1 MKALASRLGRS
12 VDAVDDYPATLSPQ
26 KLGRKSSQS
35 VYRCVPE
42 DHPDTLLR
50 GIGVIR
56 QKTSFLRGFE
66 SRSARFNPMEKN
78 WVDENSGEVYPS
90 DPSSN
95 ESCRFDSVPGGVIL
109 VAGELEC
116 ESANPYDCTVGEL
129 QELEALLKLK
139 FSGENESIEKCRRRV
154 QGIIERKRD
163 LEDFDDQQLLITNLG
178 DEQDGKFL
186 NDAEVQQYVR
196 QYIVRSIPSA
206 AVDVDAIVICAS
218 SSTGKLVS
226 LLSQGI
232 GVASS
237 THDVNALHVTNEYRA
252 RSNFASVAVFDTL
265 SDPVDLAFVANSL
278 AIELN
283 KGSSNSREDYPGRFL
298 NVKLPAHRKAIPV
311 TVVAFGGVSEK
322 SCEAL
327 KMQLYVASLRQW
339 PIFLVEGSGGITD
352 GIVKISKLLKD
363 PSVSQ
368 DLQEAL
374 RHKLDAQTFE
384 IVNNGKIFVVVKGQI
399 VDAFS
404 SSLKYSIR
412 GDSTLL
418 HAWKEYGAW
427 NGAGE
432 KYRSIYEW
440 LLLLL
445 VTLGVFS
452 TGLSVFQTVMQV
464 VWVNET
470 KDNSNSTAVGRVYS
484 ALNLVVIFLPLLI
497 QLMQSVFNK
506 INSGPK
512 WAALSWAAE
521 SCLREIYLAR
531 VQGMEYSSASLETL
545 SQVKID
551 GELRRTGR
559 VVTRQELLSKRL
571 EKLSKELRLNV
582 ANTLILPY
590 SLENSIPPKE
600 MRFVGDDGMS
610 DLSSDDY
617 VRLRI
622 VPRLEMYKR
631 EVVHVSNVRVLL
643 ETCLHLFNTA
653 GTVLGAL
660 ATYEF
665 LPNTN
670 LQAWVAFTTSVV
682 SALTRVEH
690 WMLYEWKQRKY
701 TQTYMKLA
709 SVMSWWS
716 SRGKQVASEK
726 VMSELCTRAEAA
738 IEEELAEFSQQLRT
752 AADSIKKANDE
763 DLYGEN
769 DSSENMLQDLLSG
782 LNALGDRSSK
792 DQSKREMMRF
802 VKELPLEL
810 ITAENI
816 EAAASD
822 PSSFIGR
829 QMKQLLNELNHEFG
843 DVVGAHQRRV
853 EELRSKVE
861 QFLEVASSFRDIQHL
876 VTDGLGCISIP
887 NIENLTRFGFSKLL
901 SRPLRDLIETPHKRT
916 RYLAALEVSLAES
929 GGVLRLQQLR
939 DAASSVDRDSVRPE
953 MKAIPARLLLETA
966 RLALQ
971 EEAASQFTEALSSAG
986 ISPQEITPRRGK
998 LADTIQALR
1007 PLSFLPWRVMESS
1020 EILLL
1025 IDDGK
1030 VRSTLKNNVS
1040 EAKLRSLLK
1049 RIESFY
1055 RIHSHSLAVEAD
1067 VLNESVMMDMYNEI
1081 LGTPEGRIISSAMR
1095 SQMRDLPVS
1104 PLLLSH
1110 HDLVGI
1116 FADAESGLMPETAN
1130 GFGDH
1135 STLACISRHV
1145 GDLSQSVL
1153 AEYVKVLS
1161 RDLPANSCLVAAAW
1175 YSATT
1180 LRPSRKEAFGNAGFA
1195 FIRSVEP
1202 IFVVSKRIDQLA
1214 SFALS
1219 VSQSE
1224 ILQSRKEQL
1233 LKRLLGSTGAKDL
1246 VDILRTVEGDGL
1258 KKLLCVTHALMG
1270 VSYVGEIFD
1279 RLSFEMHTFDPARA
1293 LNYEE
1298 KILLLSR
1305 LNEFARDDVIQS
1317 MSKGDILNRLAL
1329 KPLNRKLKDLKD
1341 YQLRDLMIRLRT
1353 SMFPLFGES
1362 LKSRFV
1368 KLIAEKSREVRSRAE
1383 LMGPLHFYIL
1393 AHSLGRIDIGAF
1405 VFLESYTKSQFHGMF
1420 GDPQPKRSEWL
1431 RIIPDSNVQQTIV
1444 DLDLSFF
1451 EIKEFC
1457 RESATYCADSILF
1470 EALERFAIDFA
1481 DDCDMVDAIDSVFG
1495 GNDDGKECR
1504 EWFFSSLVIL
1514 VANGF
1519 TSITVVEAMSKVAS
1533 SELLSS
1539 VQTILGKSQLANKL
1553 DVVSN
1558 GLMTATNARD
1568 LLQPEVGAQFQ
1579 GEESRFRL
1587 GMKAVHKKINDALSE
1602 RYPVFLSSML
1612 SSVMVQCTMFVF
1624 NEVARIHKNQDLR
1637 QVFDKLHARVHLPL
1651 FAISR
1656 WDLIVHVISVYH
1668 HPKRDEDALEKALKE
1683 VLKSPTQAMKKGN
1696 TPSAGALADISPVRA
1711 EAKSQ
1716 IREEFS
1722 EMERTIDDLREIP
1735 RDDTIQ
1741 VLEILMDVLTKTRIG
1756 NLFFLLTRSDVPI
1769 SSQSDTVFSLKEI
1782 VTSQLL
1788 SVANAVTPQ
1797 VAIHKTELYD
1807 KFCGFK
1813 EKSFAAKSPASK
1825 EDVFKSFVFD
1835 DSLAKHAATSWEEHT
1850 LSEFFAY
1857 MRTRAKFIRETVS
1870 SSGQVRVVDQHASQ
1884 RSDVVAH
1891 ERDQPGSLLKTAKRI
1906 TTTLVSLSRIVSH
1919 KNDLVQAPSLAPV
1932 KTDATFDQPGISRN
1946 EMYNP
1951 AVLLDQMIGRV
1962 PDASM

>member
-1 MKALASRLGRS
+1 MSAESFHAEDTT
-12 VDAVDDYPATLSPQ
+12 VTLSPQ
-26 KLGRKSSQS
+26 KGGVKAKQS
-35 VYRCVPE
+35 IFSLSPH
-42 DHPDTLLR
+42 DHPDTILR
-50 GIGVIR
+50 KLGVIR
-56 QKTSFLRGFE
+56 QKVTFSKGFGK
-66 SRSARFNPMEKN
+66 RYARYDPSVEKWIDQETN
-78 WVDENSGEVYPS
+78 EEHLS
-90 DPSSN
+90 DPSRGN
-95 ESCRFDSVPGGVIL
+95 GDYIDTVPGGVIL
-109 VAGELEC
+109 VAGELES
-116 ESANPYDCTVGEL
+116 ESANPYDCTVTEL
-129 QELEALLKLK
+129 QELEALLKVK
-139 FSGENESIEKCRRRV
+139 FSGENESLEKCRKRV
-154 QGIIERKRD
+154 QGIIERKRSS
-163 LEDFDDQQLLITNLG
+163 EDFDDQQLLITNLG

-196 QYIVRSIPSA
+196 QYVVRSIPSA
-206 AVDVDAIVICAS
+206 AVDVGAVVMTAS
-218 SSTGKLVS
+218 SSDGKLVS

-237 THDVNALHVTNEYRA
+237 THDVNALHITEKLSANRTT
-252 RSNFASVAVFDTL
+252 FATVAKFGGL
-265 SDPVDLAFVANSL
+265 SDPVDLAFLADSM

-283 KGSSNSREDYPGRFL
+283 KGSTSSRDDHPGRFL
-298 NVKLPAHRKAIPV
+298 NVHPPTRRKAIPV
-311 TVVAFGGVSEK
+311 TVIAFGGVNEK
-322 SCEAL
+322 TCNAL

-339 PIFLVEGSGGITD
+339 PIFLVEGSGGLTD
-352 GIVKISKLLKD
+352 DIVKILRTLRD

-368 DLQEAL
+368 ERQETL
-374 RHKLDAQTFE
+374 RHKLDSQTFE
-384 IVNNGKIFVVVKGQI
+384 IINNGKLFVVGKGQI

-404 SSLKYSIR
+404 SSLKFSIR

-432 KYRSIYEW
+432 EYRFIYES

-470 KDNSNSTAVGRVYS
+470 KDNSNATVVGRVYS
-484 ALNLVVIFLPLLI
+484 GLNLVVIFLPLLI

-521 SCLREIYLAR
+521 NCLREIYLAR
-531 VQGMEYSSASLETL
+531 VQGMEYSSASLEAL
-545 SQVKID
+545 SQVKVD
-551 GELRRTGR
+551 GELRRSGR
-559 VVTRQELLSKRL
+559 VVTRQELLSKQL

-582 ANTLILPY
+582 ANTLIRPY
-590 SLENSIPPKE
+590 SQEESIPPKE
-600 MRFVGDDGMS
+600 MRFLGDDGMS

-738 IEEELAEFSQQLRT
+738 IKEELAEFSQQLRT

-763 DLYGEN
+763 ELYGEK
-769 DSSENMLQDLLSG
+769 DPSEMLQDLLSG
-782 LNALGDRSSK
+782 INSLGGDRSGK

-853 EELRSKVE
+853 DELRAKVE

-876 VTDGLGCISIP
+876 VTDGLGCISMPSID
-887 NIENLTRFGFSKLL
+887 NLTRFGFAKLL

-916 RYLAALEVSLAES
+916 RYLAALEASLEES

-939 DAASSVDRDSVRPE
+939 DAASSVDRDCVRPE
-953 MKAIPARLLLETA
+953 MSAIPARLLLETA

-971 EEAASQFTEALSSAG
+971 EEAASQFSEALASAG

-1025 IDDGK
+1025 IDDNK

-1040 EAKLRSLLK
+1040 ESKLRSLLK

-1067 VLNESVMMDMYNEI
+1067 VLNEAVMMDMYNEI
-1081 LGTPEGRIISSAMR
+1081 LGTPEGRIISSSMR
-1095 SQMRDLPVS
+1095 AQMRDLTVS
-1104 PLLLSH
+1104 PTLLSQM
-1110 HDLVGI
+1110 DLVRI
-1116 FADAESGLMPETAN
+1116 FADSESGAIPDEGVNALGAQ
-1130 GFGDH
+1130 
-1135 STLACISRHV
+1135 SIIASISRHV

-1153 AEYVKVLS
+1153 AEYVRVLS

-1175 YSATT
+1175 YSAAA
-1180 LRPSRKEAFGNAGFA
+1180 LRSPFMKSIDAFTNAGFA

-1258 KKLLCVTHALMG
+1258 KQLLCATHSLMG

-1279 RLSFEMHTFDPARA
+1279 HLSFEMHTFDPARA

-1305 LNEFARDDVIQS
+1305 LNEFARDDIIQI
-1317 MSKGDILNRLAL
+1317 MSKEDILNRLAL

-1353 SMFPLFGES
+1353 SMFPLFAEA
-1362 LKSRFV
+1362 LKTRFV
-1368 KLIAEKSREVRSRAE
+1368 NLIASKSREVRSRAE

-1393 AHSLGRIDIGAF
+1393 AHCLGRMDVATF
-1405 VFLESYTKSQFHGMF
+1405 LFLESYTKSQFHGMF

-1431 RIIPDSNVQQTIV
+1431 RIIPDSNVQQTVV
-1444 DLDLSFF
+1444 DLDLNFD

-1457 RESATYCADSILF
+1457 RESAKYCEDSILL

-1481 DDCDMVDAIDSVFG
+1481 DDSDMVDALEVAFG
-1495 GNDDGKECR
+1495 SNVDGQQSRDC
-1504 EWFFSSLVIL
+1504 FFASLVVL

-1519 TSITVVEAMSKVAS
+1519 TSLTVVEAMSKVAS
-1533 SELLSS
+1533 NELLSS
-1539 VQTILGKSQLANKL
+1539 VQKILDQSQLVEKL
-1553 DVVSN
+1553 DGNAVTVI
-1558 GLMTATNARD
+1558 NAREI
-1568 LLQPEVGAQFQ
+1568 LRPEHRPQFQ
-1579 GEESRFRL
+1579 GSESRFRQR
-1587 GMKAVHKKINDALSE
+1587 MKDIHKRVNIALSE

-1624 NEVARIHKNQDLR
+1624 NEVARIHKSQDLR
-1637 QVFDKLHARVHLPL
+1637 QVFDKLHARVHLPF
-1651 FAISR
+1651 FAICR
-1656 WDLIVHVISVYH
+1656 WDLIISVINVSQ
-1668 HPKRDEDALEKALKE
+1668 HPKRDEEALEKALKE
-1683 VLKSPTQAMKKGN
+1683 VLRSPTQAIKKGT
-1696 TPSAGALADISPVRA
+1696 TPSTVPLSDLSPRRS

-1716 IREEFS
+1716 GAEEFS
-1722 EMERTIDDLREIP
+1722 EMERTIDDLREMP

-1741 VLEILMDVLTKTRIG
+1741 VLQILMSVLTKTRIG
-1756 NLFFLLTRSDVPI
+1756 NLFYLLAKSDVSVVGESHP
-1769 SSQSDTVFSLKEI
+1769 VFSLREI

-1788 SVANAVTPQ
+1788 GVANAITPQ
-1797 VAIHKTELYD
+1797 VAIHKAELYE
-1807 KFCGFK
+1807 KFCAFK

-1825 EDVFKSFVFD
+1825 EDVFKAFVFD
-1835 DSLAKHAATSWEEHT
+1835 DSLAKHAATSWEEST
-1850 LSEFFAY
+1850 LCEFFAY

-1870 SSGQVRVVDQHASQ
+1870 SSGQVRVVDQYVTHRADLVSQ
-1884 RSDVVAH
+1884 
-1891 ERDQPGSLLKTAKRI
+1891 EREQQGSLLKTAKRI

-1919 KNDLVQAPSLAPV
+1919 KNDLVQAPSLMAA
-1932 KTDATFDQPGISRN
+1932 KTETIEPAENSRN
-1946 EMYNP
+1946 EVYSP
-1951 AVLLDQMIGRV
+1951 AALLDEMIGRV
-1962 PDASM
+1962 PDPSM